1 LTAQSKQAR
10 AADRDA
16 RRAEKAQ
23 RVRIA
28 RRHEQGE
35 WPLDATTLDKA
46 ELEPGDVRMP
56 LPPEPP
62 PLTDYRA
69 IAESA
74 QPLDQHPEAER
85 TLVIARWH
93 ERERERA
100 KIAALR
106 GPVWT
111 TSLVDERLGLAME
124 IELRSGGRL
133 GPRQYGSVMPTPRRD
148 LGDLVAAAEN
158 GSLRHLLSKMLRYR
172 VVYSGED
179 IRRANEA
186 ITWVAEYLADERDR
200 EIPLFVNAGALWR
213 ATHYRIQRA
222 CTEYGLERSTFY
234 RKRKLGLER
243 IVEGLIGDRRAPL

>member
-1 LTAQSKQAR
+1 MIAQSKQAR
-10 AADRDA
+10 AAEREA
-16 RRAEKAQ
+16 RRAEKTQ

-62 PLTDYRA
+62 PLADYRA

-74 QPLDQHPEAER
+74 QPIDRHPEAER

-100 KIAALR
+100 KVAALR

-111 TSLVDERLGLAME
+111 TSLVDERLTLALE
-124 IELRSGGRL
+124 IELRTTGRL
-133 GPRQYGSVMPTPRRD
+133 GPRQFGSTMPTPRRD
-148 LGDLVAAAEN
+148 LADLVGAAEN
-158 GSLRHLLSKMLRYR
+158 GSLRHLLSKMLRYK
-172 VVYSGED
+172 VSYSGED

-200 EIPLFVNAGALWR
+200 EVPLFVNAGAMWR
-213 ATHYRIQRA
+213 AARYRVQRA
-222 CTEYGLERSTFY
+222 CYDYGIEPSRYY